1 VASKDSPVAY
11 SAVLENKLLVQTGWI
26 EKAVQELIEF

>member
-1 VASKDSPVAY
+1 VAY
-11 SAVLENKLLVQTGWI
+11 SAVLENELLVQTGWI